1 MTPVERRE
9 ARMVDR
15 RIFALVLL
23 SSMTGCMT
31 ASPTRP
37 VDVFVTRADTGQPAA
52 DVPVRI
58 SYRSLLVLNAPKDV
72 DGVTD
77 AAGRAVL
84 SVADVPGSIVL
95 RAGDTTF
102 PVERDTVR
110 KGGVLT
116 SRATADSE
124 STPTYSVRLVP
135 RPQLFT
141 DRVVGWQLGQGLTDH
156 PQP

>member
-1 MTPVERRE
+1 RAVTPVGRRE
-9 ARMVDR
+9 AGMVDR
-15 RIFALVLL
+15 RMFALVFL

-52 DVPVRI
+52 DVPVRV
-58 SYRSLLVLNAPKDV
+58 SYRALLVLNGPKDV

-77 AAGRAVL
+77 AAGRVVL
-84 SVADVPGSIVL
+84 SLADFAGSIVL

-102 PVERDTVR
+102 PLERDAVR

-116 SRATADSE
+116 SQATPDAK

-135 RPQLFT
+135 RPPL
-141 DRVVGWQLGQGLTDH
+141 
-156 PQP
+156 